1 MNASDIVARQ
11 GHRMLQIGV
20 ALFVFSGLE
29 GFVIPALPV
38 PRLGLSVHTL
48 SALQGVI
55 TLVLGLVWP
64 KLTLGPAASRTA
76 FWTFLYSSFATLIP
90 FVMAAVWGAG
100 NSTIPLAAGP
110 AHGTVIQEAAIRV
123 VLYSAAAPFFVSM
136 GLVLWGSALM
146 IARHSVSSVR
156 SSCGYSHH
164 GAPRTL
170 VALGAPRQPGAELLA
185 IQKL

>member
-110 AHGTVIQEAAIRV
+110 AHGTAIQETAIRV

-136 GLVLWGSALM
+136 GLVLWGLRVGDRAS
-146 IARHSVSSVR
+146 
-156 SSCGYSHH
+156 
-164 GAPRTL
+164 
-170 VALGAPRQPGAELLA
+170 LGQ
-185 IQKL
+185 